1 MKKLNSMK
9 YTDAKGNRK
18 VYSYYL
24 TISKKLI
31 NEVGFDPNKEIKVE
45 VKGNKI
51 EISQQL

>member
-1 MKKLNSMK
+1 MK

-24 TISKKLI
+24 TIKKQMVK
-31 NEVGFDPNKEIKVE
+31 EVGFDPTKEVKIE

-51 EISQQL
+51 EISQ